1 MRSVSVLDPAAKR
14 PAEPPLDAAA
24 TGAELREP
32 GRRGARQSRSGAPD
46 GTRWTI
52 LVYLASRALLL
63 AVALLTSALTHSSLL
78 YTLGRWDGTWYARVA
93 SEGYPAHTVHSASTL
108 GFFPLLP
115 LAMRLVGL
123 ALPGPL
129 HSFVLAGVLVSCL
142 GGLIATLL
150 VQRLA
155 TGWWGEASGRRAAVL
170 FCFFPGSVVFAMAY
184 GEGLLIPLAAGC
196 ILALQQRRWV
206 LAGALAGVATA
217 VQPDALALFPVC
229 AASAALEL
237 RRGGWSSR
245 KARASLL
252 APALS
257 LTGIAAFALYLWART
272 GTPFATLQAQR
283 YGWREKFNPLAIVH
297 QGEDIW
303 HELTKINAPHFAL
316 NLSTGRGAD
325 RRDHPA
331 RRSEAAVA
339 SAVDRLNR
347 GTRLDGRDRP
357 ARARLGERRAQPA
370 DPDHRVSRR
379 DRVRRQAAGAPL
391 PVVDRGQHCTA
402 GANECAHLRRAY
414 ADAVTRVSNGRAAQ
428 GRRRSPRSS
437 SQ

>member
-1 MRSVSVLDPAAKR
+1 MRSVSVLNPPAKR

-32 GRRGARQSRSGAPD
+32 GRRGARQSRSVAPD

-63 AVALLTSALTHSSLL
+63 VVALLTSALTHSSLL

-170 FCFFPGSVVFAMAY
+170 FCFFPGSVVFSMAY

-237 RRGGWSSR
+237 RRGGWISR

-303 HELTKINAPHFAL
+303 HELTQINAPHFAL
-316 NLSTGRGAD
+316 NLSPVAGLIGVIILLAGLRLLLRRPLTVSIEALVWTVGIALLALGSENVAPSPRILITAFPAVIVFAD
-325 RRDHPA
+325 R
-331 RRSEAAVA
+331 
-339 SAVDRLNR
+339 L
-347 GTRLDGRDRP
+347 
-357 ARARLGERRAQPA
+357 
-370 DPDHRVSRR
+370 
-379 DRVRRQAAGAPL
+379 
-391 PVVDRGQHCTA
+391 
-402 GANECAHLRRAY
+402 
-414 ADAVTRVSNGRAAQ
+414 Q
-428 GRRRSPRSS
+428 GRRYQWLIGVSTALLVLTSALTYGGHTLTP
-437 SQ
+437 